1 MLNEQT
7 SKLQFVLFL
16 HFFSVNDVE
25 EDAWTDI
32 ARNVLSTLEDVMKRI
47 QSDNPSFKG
56 IRYDF
61 GFKCDLC
68 SEEKTPCLRHDKEG
82 CTDDDCVCILSLEC
96 LRKNPTFCQR
106 TYGGKQISSRLH
118 ETFWLKRR
126 GKIFF
131 PSPRF
136 YESLVS

>member
-32 ARNVLSTLEDVMKRI
+32 ARNVLSTLQDVMKRI

-68 SEEKTPCLRHDKEG
+68 GEEKMPCLRHKKEG

-96 LRKNPTFCQR
+96 LKKKSTFCQR
-106 TYGGKQISSRLH
+106 NLGGTRISSRLH
-118 ETFWLKRR
+118 ETFWLKQRS
-126 GKIFF
+126 KFF
-131 PSPRF
+131 YLISMGH
-136 YESLVS
+136 